1 MLDLKLLQ
9 KQPEVVAKALADR
22 HSNISV
28 DEFLELD
35 ARRRREPT
43 VSEPVCRP

>member
-9 KQPEVVAKALADR
+9 KHPEVVAKALADR

-28 DEFLELD
+28 DDFLKLD
-35 ARRRREPT
+35 ERRRAARAEEKT
-43 VSEPVCRP
+43 FG